1 MVNGLKQ
8 CINHRSFLLTT
19 ISIPISLIFY
29 FWHGK
34 EKIVKSSRVYFE
46 CSISQVNDDHSIT
59 VAVPPIWI
67 SHLGPIGKSTRM
79 MTMMIGEGYKIV
91 ITVRSPQKRP
101 PKSSESAP
109 KTWSSTL
116 GASQSF
122 LDSSHGALFPRRREE
137 FFLNFRAIMK
147 LNAHVITR

>member
-1 MVNGLKQ
+1 MNGLKQ
-8 CINHRSFLLTT
+8 CINHRSFLLTS

-91 ITVRSPQKRP
+91 ITVRSAAKAAAQVERICTENLKFNSRRVSIIFGQFTRGSF
-101 PKSSESAP
+101 SSQARRI
-109 KTWSSTL
+109 
-116 GASQSF
+116 F
-122 LDSSHGALFPRRREE
+122 LKFQGNYEV
-137 FFLNFRAIMK
+137 